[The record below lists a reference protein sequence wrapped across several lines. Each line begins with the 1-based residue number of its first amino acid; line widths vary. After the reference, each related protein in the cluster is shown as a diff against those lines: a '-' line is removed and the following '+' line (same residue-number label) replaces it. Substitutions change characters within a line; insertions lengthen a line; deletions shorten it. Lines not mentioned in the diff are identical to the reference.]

1 MDNGGKGPLG
11 AHSGAPRDSKGPKW
25 LKNASCSV
33 PMCSSGVPT
42 YQSFQSRVVG
52 DVQMDNGGL
61 RPPRAPLNDPKDLK
75 NRQNGPNIGKT
86 AYFSAL

>member
-1 MDNGGKGPLG
+1 MDNWGKGPLE
-11 AHSGAPRDSKGPKW
+11 ALSGAPRDSKWPKW
-25 LKNASCSV
+25 LKSASCSAL
-33 PMCSSGVPT
+33 MYYSGIAT

-52 DVQMDNGGL
+52 DVQMDNSGL
-61 RPPRAPLNDPKDLK
+61 RPPRALLNDPKDLK